1 MNISNVV
8 FFIVGILFGAF
19 SMAGYLTGHYK
30 NQRVGK
36 LRVDDSTGDTY
47 MFMQLE
53 VPPEIL
59 LQQKEIILEV
69 DLSDITRD

>member
-1 MNISNVV
+1 MDIGDIV

-19 SMAGYLTGHYK
+19 AMGGYLTGYYK

-59 LQQKEIILEV
+59 LQQKEILLEV